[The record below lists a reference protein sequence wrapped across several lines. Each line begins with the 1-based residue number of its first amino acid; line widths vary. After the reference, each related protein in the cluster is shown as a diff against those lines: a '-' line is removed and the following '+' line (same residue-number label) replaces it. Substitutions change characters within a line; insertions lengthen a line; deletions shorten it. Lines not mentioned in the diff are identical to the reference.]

1 MDGVAEWAGMQCA
14 AWCAARGLYAEGVFA
29 LHVHARFAASHALM
43 FRGELEALHWHDW
56 RVEAVVVREGL
67 DADGVVADFHEIE
80 GDLAAVLAPFQNANL
95 NETAPF
101 GAAGRRAPDVNP
113 SAEHVARHIGESL
126 QKRLETRGEKCPKTL
141 RGHAGDAAER
151 SGSVRVALLSVS
163 ESPGCVAA
171 YGPSGVEVRASA

>member
-1 MDGVAEWAGMQCA
+1 MGECGRGVVGCGV
-14 AWCAARGLYAEGVFA
+14 RGFYAEGVFA
-29 LHVHARFAASHALM
+29 LHVHARFAAAHALV
-43 FRGELEALHWHDW
+43 FRGALEPLHWHDW
-56 RVEAVVVREGL
+56 RVEAVVVSAGL

-101 GAAGRRAPDVNP
+101 GVAGCAVPDLNP

-126 QKRLETRGEKCPKTL
+126 QKRLETRREKCPKTL
-141 RGHAGDAAER
+141 GARAGDGPEG

-163 ESPGCVAA
+163 EAPGCVAA
-171 YGPSGVEVRASA
+171 YGPSGVVVRACA